1 MAIEYSHYQNSY
13 LTYGRQRRKVRVVL
27 DQVFLQSTLI
37 VATVF
42 LGTSGHYPQ
51 R

>member
-13 LTYGRQRRKVRVVL
+13 LTYGHQQSKVRVVL